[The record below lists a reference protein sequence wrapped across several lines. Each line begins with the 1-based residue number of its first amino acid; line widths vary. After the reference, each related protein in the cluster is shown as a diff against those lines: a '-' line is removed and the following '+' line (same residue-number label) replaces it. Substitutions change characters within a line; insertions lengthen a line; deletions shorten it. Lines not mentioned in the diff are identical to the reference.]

1 MADPK
6 PLPDLPPLHIDDVTV
21 DSCLLLAAGIVRQAL
36 YDAREN
42 PADAASQIR
51 RGFLDL
57 WLDALGID
65 PDGLAE
71 RVERMNTSTFGQRVI
86 KGPSKFRRTAK
97 DLSDAEI
104 LAAFAAVDFD
114 ANRAAKSIG
123 MSRTGLRIAMLKRGL
138 VRDGETFVQFG
149 KRMAAQPRYA
159 IAAE

>member
-65 PDGLAE
+65 KEALAE
-71 RVERMNTSTFGQRVI
+71 RVERMNTATFGAKIV
-86 KGPSKFRRTAK
+86 KGPSKYRRTAK
-97 DLSDAEI
+97 DMTDAELI
-104 LAAFAAVDFD
+104 EAFAVTDFD
-114 ANRAAKSIG
+114 ATQAAKNIG
-123 MSRTGLRIAMLKRGL
+123 MSRTGLRMAMVKRGI
-138 VRDGETFVQFG
+138 VRHGETFVDFG
-149 KRMAAQPRYA
+149 KRLSARSPHP